1 MQRKEVAVTK
11 ERRASTGRRSVD
23 DPRLSRGARRL
34 LRAALAE
41 FAKSNPHPLLGPD
54 EHLAAVIE
62 LYEHGFLQI
71 EKVNDGIVVSFA

>member
-1 MQRKEVAVTK
+1 MTEEPEA
-11 ERRASTGRRSVD
+11 GPRRSID

-41 FAKSNPHPLLGPD
+41 FARRNPHSTLSPD
-54 EHLAAVIE
+54 ENLAAVIE

-71 EKVNDGIVVSFA
+71 EKVNDGIVVSLA